1 MARLSL
7 PTCFNW
13 QLHIGKPTTIDDKPN
28 PRSIGNFVSQAHGA
42 EMLRLAVAYL
52 AAANIKVIAP
62 VHDAVM
68 IECPTDEAD
77 ETIERAQQLMQ
88 EASTVILNGNICRT
102 DAHIVHAP
110 SRFMDERGVDFWNHV
125 TELLKRPDL
134 YFDPALA
141 K

>member
-1 MARLSL
+1 MSQSPLNYNPA
-7 PTCFNW
+7 PT
-13 QLHIGKPTTIDDKPN
+13 IGVN
-28 PRSIGNFVSQAHGA
+28 HFGLG
-42 EMLRLAVAYL
+42 EGL
-52 AAANIKVIAP
+52 AAANIKTIAP
-62 VHDAVM
+62 VHDALM